1 MALGQAED
9 AVSLFR
15 NTMLVGDEEEF
26 DWVDADLSLL
36 QTDLVLD
43 FIALHFDERAIGL
56 LFSS

>member
-1 MALGQAED
+1 MGQAED
-9 AVSLFR
+9 AISLFR

-36 QTDLVLD
+36 ETDLVLD
-43 FIALHFDERAIGL
+43 FIALYFDERAIGL